1 MQLEPSG
8 PPTEWPPL
16 GLPTGSI
23 RAILTLI
30 VVGVVTHSVVTQ
42 RDLDVLWTET
52 LLIALAHYFT
62 ARRFVALPQDVVTRL
77 QSEGVIERES
87 NPLFLPRHSI
97 RLILLA
103 VFGGLAYWLH
113 QQGRLLNGKEL
124 PLFLIVAA
132 YVLGA
137 FLRTLSG
144 WLTKSTGRKPS
155 SRWGDLKAIVVL
167 LAVIFAAFTE
177 VVPTMAELPSSVD
190 RVGLALL
197 LFYFGSR

>member
-1 MQLEPSG
+1 MQIEPSG

-23 RAILTLI
+23 RALLTLI
-30 VVGVVTHSVVTQ
+30 VVGVVTRGVVMQ
-42 RDLDVLWTET
+42 LKLDVLWTET

-62 ARRFVALPQDVVTRL
+62 SRRFVALPPDVVQRL

-97 RLILLA
+97 RLILLGT
-103 VFGGLAYWLH
+103 FGGLAYWLY
-113 QQGRLLNGKEL
+113 QQGRLFDANEL
-124 PLFLIVAA
+124 PLLLIVAA
-132 YVLGA
+132 YGLGA
-137 FLRTLSG
+137 IIRSLMSWLSR
-144 WLTKSTGRKPS
+144 STGRKPS

-167 LAVIFAAFTE
+167 IAVCFAALTE
-177 VVPTMAELPSSVD
+177 VVPPLADLPPTVD
-190 RVGLALL
+190 RVSLALL